1 MKLNVLWLI
10 YQSMC
15 PNKNLFTRLP
25 QTDFNLSE
33 FWVQMRMDCLTWTK
47 IGWNWQKN
55 TRIWGLLKAGN
66 QNVWS
71 HPAQGGTIFWKSN
84 KEQCKCRKAWNIICP
99 LCEADTLQ
107 ICPGGMLHINCLTL
121 TFRQTDAD
129 SLLIVS
135 TGDWFLADVSKSG
148 PKLFLSLDS
157 LETLNLNQ
165 VPPESTN
172 CNYFQDIKGS
182 CRSYQLSYHWLF
194 SLILALSLSCWT
206 WSTKSATNW
215 SRPCL

>member
-1 MKLNVLWLI
+1 MI
-10 YQSMC
+10 
-15 PNKNLFTRLP
+15 
-25 QTDFNLSE
+25 NLSE
-33 FWVQMRMDCLTWTK
+33 YICQQKIIYKITSDRIQPLWVLSPNENGLFNMNEDWMKLAKKTRGYEGFWRLVIKMC
-47 IGWNWQKN
+47 
-55 TRIWGLLKAGN
+55 GLILRKGE
-66 QNVWS
+66 QY
-71 HPAQGGTIFWKSN
+71 FEKSN
-84 KEQCKCRKAWNIICP
+84 KEQFRKAWNIICP
-99 LCEADTLQ
+99 RCEADTLQ

-121 TFRQTDAD
+121 TFGQTDAD

-194 SLILALSLSCWT
+194 SWILALSLSCWT